1 MTVGNRDLLAPSIF
15 QLRTCFGIQTVYALA
30 VDEFTALAQI
40 QIDHIGVTAT
50 MTLCRGD
57 DHVFKCAYGLKPVR
71 NGALAIIL
79 MTRKERWHTV

>member
-1 MTVGNRDLLAPSIF
+1 MDGCGWPLHGMTVGNRDLLAPSIF

-57 DHVFKCAYGLKPVR
+57 DLCWRCNSEIQIPA
-71 NGALAIIL
+71 A
-79 MTRKERWHTV
+79 ES